1 MRSRLKAIKSFLP
14 GKVIKNIKA
23 LSFLNAITHIN
34 ANFDSNYSPY
44 LIKDNFAVKGMPLS
58 CASAALRNLVSPYDA
73 TVVSRLRNNGYDAI
87 GRTNMDEFAMGSG
100 SVDSVYGP
108 VVNPWTVLN
117 VNNERRSD
125 DFIITGG
132 SSGGSA
138 AAVAADLVPFAIGS
152 DTGGSIR
159 LPAAFCGVLGFKP
172 SYGAVSRHGL
182 VSLANAFDTPGIFS
196 RSAHILKDV
205 FESLVSKGSCIYDST
220 SDVSI
225 LSRGSENVSTR
236 TVRIGIPDEYYVHG
250 LSSEICDVWEFF
262 AAEMKEKLN
271 WEIVRCSLP
280 STRHVIPCYSVLV
293 AADVASNMARYDG
306 IEFGS
311 RIDDVENYA
320 MGSSPNI
327 YKETRTKFLGD
338 TVKGRILLGN
348 YFSLKS
354 NLDKFYITA
363 LKVRKLVFEDFQKCF
378 ESNNLDA
385 LLTPVSL
392 DVAPWYSDFV
402 QKDMREQSE
411 LQDVL
416 TCAANLA
423 GIPACSFPVK
433 MSQKQTLPISL
444 QLMGPFGSDLKLLNI
459 VKRVSEMTSF
469 DYSELDSTIQTF
481 L

>member
-1 MRSRLKAIKSFLP
+1 M
-14 GKVIKNIKA
+14 
-23 LSFLNAITHIN
+23 
-34 ANFDSNYSPY
+34 
-44 LIKDNFAVKGMPLS
+44 
-58 CASAALRNLVSPYDA
+58 
-73 TVVSRLRNNGYDAI
+73 
-87 GRTNMDEFAMGSG
+87 
-100 SVDSVYGP
+100 
-108 VVNPWTVLN
+108 
-117 VNNERRSD
+117 
-125 DFIITGG
+125 
-132 SSGGSA
+132 
-138 AAVAADLVPFAIGS
+138 
-152 DTGGSIR
+152 
-159 LPAAFCGVLGFKP
+159 
-172 SYGAVSRHGL
+172 
-182 VSLANAFDTPGIFS
+182 
-196 RSAHILKDV
+196 
-205 FESLVSKGSCIYDST
+205 
-220 SDVSI
+220 
-225 LSRGSENVSTR
+225 
-236 TVRIGIPDEYYVHG
+236 RIGIPDEYYVHG